1 MRYCKKD
8 FLLVRHWGQR
18 QCFFEFQ
25 VDIDLWR
32 PEFMTAYKSHIL
44 FGPLFAY
51 PTRKLLDYLKHFHKT
66 AQPNGGQRDTL
77 ADLEPSGWCYPEL
90 GQGLWK
96 DESTGS
102 AFWDNF
108 VTGQIDKSSWVA
120 IS

>member
-1 MRYCKKD
+1 MD
-8 FLLVRHWGQR
+8 FLLVRHWGQQ
-18 QCFFEFQ
+18 QCVLFEFQ
-25 VDIDLWR
+25 VDINLWR
-32 PEFMTAYKSHIL
+32 PDLMTAYKSPIL

-66 AQPNGGQRDTL
+66 PKPNGGQRDMLT
-77 ADLEPSGWCYPEL
+77 DLEPSGWCYPEL

-96 DESTGS
+96 DGSTGS

-108 VTGQIDKSSWVA
+108 VMGNIDESSWVA